1 MLTLEL
7 ESDLSNSGVYDSTSD
22 SDICDYSEISKI
34 FKQADNICEKIITKN
49 NYILGIDA
57 TSECEPNV
65 AVTVS
70 DNSSCKIYKLSN
82 QQVAILTTLNEYQ
95 EIIDCKFSKQDYD
108 LIYVCSRNGS
118 IALWDIR
125 TPKKSVANFSGIFFI
140 FNKNM
145 TP

>member
-22 SDICDYSEISKI
+22 SDICDYSEIS
-34 FKQADNICEKIITKN
+34 
-49 NYILGIDA
+49 IDA